1 MRDVLATIA
10 HIPAPALQ
18 VSDFSSFLAGIT
30 HILGVFIHT
39 WVYNQYFDHLWPI
52 GSILGKATCFNCS
65 QGGSCLIKS
74 WVSIIQGRKYYTSG
88 SWSWLYCWTS
98 FRCNLRLLPLK
109 LRSSPCLDLGCT
121 TNWIS
126 GTHFLHSS
134 WFFVKIFVQVV
145 VEQVILPELAKVKYS
160 KFLLK
165 RFHGKCIISISP
177 QYFTQ

>member
-1 MRDVLATIA
+1 MSSYTFECIINTLTISGQLAQYWAKRPASTIQ
-10 HIPAPALQ
+10 L
-18 VSDFSSFLAGIT
+18 
-30 HILGVFIHT
+30 
-39 WVYNQYFDHLWPI
+39 
-52 GSILGKATCFNCS
+52 

-74 WVSIIQGRKYYTSG
+74 WVLIIQGRIYYTSG

-126 GTHFLHSS
+126 GTYFLHSS

-165 RFHGKCIISISP
+165 RFHRKCLPRHSSFFSEHYLDH
-177 QYFTQ
+177 QATS

>member
-10 HIPAPALQ
+10 HLPAPALQ

-30 HILGVFIHT
+30 HILGVFIHI

-52 GSILGKATCFNCS
+52 GSILGKATCFNYS
-65 QGGSCLIKS
+65 QGGTCLNKS
-74 WVSIIQGRKYYTSG
+74 WVSIIQGRIYYTSG

-98 FRCNLRLLPLK
+98 FRCNLRLLPLQ

-126 GTHFLHSS
+126 GTYFLHSS
-134 WFFVKIFVQVV
+134 WFFVKIN
-145 VEQVILPELAKVKYS
+145 ILHNRFTS
-160 KFLLK
+160 SQLLLF
-165 RFHGKCIISISP
+165 RALFGP
-177 QYFTQ
+177 PGY